1 MRNWLFCICNA
12 SKKYP
17 KLVESSRV
25 NLYHLCCISV
35 IKGRHM
41 NNLDSFTSSQVFLK
55 LLMEAEP

>member
-1 MRNWLFCICNA
+1 MGNWFFCICNA
-12 SKKYP
+12 SKKNS

-25 NLYHLCCISV
+25 NLSHLCCISV

-41 NNLDSFTSSQVFLK
+41 NDLDSFTSLQIFRK